1 MSKYGV
7 NGAKFGDDIGVSL
20 VMLSTE
26 LRESSHTMF
35 HIQKAPTRTLL
46 KALTPFSRFYT
57 EYLRIFAD
65 QSTFNK
71 EKAPVGASS
80 EYCEVSQSPVDN
92 SSVWCWWSGEGS
104 WMVSG
109 CSVSPANTF
118 ISPSSPCSHKLSR
131 MRHGYCHCHTYL
143 VWQIL
148 FNQQPTSAIE

>member
-1 MSKYGV
+1 MREIFQKLYQQMSKYGV

-26 LRESSHTMF
+26 RNEISHTMY
-35 HIQKAPTRTLL
+35 HIPKAPTRTLL

-71 EKAPVGASS
+71 EKAPVRASS

-92 SSVWCWWSGEGS
+92 SSVWWSGEGS

-109 CSVSPANTF
+109 CAAPCRQQTHLSPRPRPAVIN
-118 ISPSSPCSHKLSR
+118 
-131 MRHGYCHCHTYL
+131 YL
-143 VWQIL
+143 G
-148 FNQQPTSAIE
+148 PT